1 MLSVTQNNIKELM
14 MKVAIIG
21 TGYVGLPTG
30 VGLAEL
36 GHDVVCIDKDST
48 KISALNNGQM
58 TLYEDG
64 LAELLNKN
72 RQAGKIKFTQSM
84 EEGVAQADV
93 VLLAVGTPPHPVT
106 KEADLQYIFAAAEE
120 LAQYLQGYTVVAVK
134 STVPVGT
141 GDRVEALIKKVNP
154 QADVDI
160 ISVPEFL
167 REGYAVRDFFNPDRI
182 VIGSNSERAKT
193 AMAEL
198 YTYFKDKTEILYVNR
213 RSSETIK
220 YASNAFLA
228 VKIHYINEMAN
239 FCEQT
244 GADISEVAKG
254 MGLDKRIGNRF
265 LNAGPGY
272 GGSCFPKDTMAMA
285 YIARQHGVNMTIIE
299 DVIRENA
306 ARKKQMAHRILEAV
320 QDIPNAKIAVLG
332 LAFKE
337 GTDDCRESPA
347 MEIVSEL
354 LSHNANITAYDP
366 QAMTNAQKL
375 LGQKIN
381 YADSAYAATDKAD
394 VLAILTEWP
403 EFKNLDLNILAQT
416 MAHKNIVDCRNM
428 LDKKQV
434 LAADFTYSCIG
445 YNSQIAQNLLSQ
457 AA

>member
-1 MLSVTQNNIKELM
+1 
-14 MKVAIIG
+14 MKIGIIG

-36 GHDVVCIDKDST
+36 GHDVICIDKDEN
-48 KISALNNGQM
+48 KIRKLQNGQV

-64 LAELLNKN
+64 LEEMLRKN
-72 RQAGKIKFTQSM
+72 FVAGKIKFTTSM
-84 EEGVAQADV
+84 QEGIENADV

-141 GDRVEALIKKVNP
+141 GDKVEALIKETNP
-154 QADVDI
+154 TADVDI

-167 REGYAVRDFFNPDRI
+167 REGYAVKDFFNPDRI
-182 VIGSNSERAKT
+182 VIGSNSDRAKKV
-193 AMAEL
+193 MAEM
-198 YTYFKDKTEILYVNR
+198 YDYFADKTEILYVNR

-228 VKIHYINEMAN
+228 VKIHYINEMAD

-244 GADISEVAKG
+244 GADIAEVAKG

-285 YIARQHGVNMTIIE
+285 YIARQYGVNMSIIE
-299 DVIRENA
+299 DVIKENA
-306 ARKKQMAHRILEAV
+306 NRKKQMAHRILESV
-320 QDIPNAKIAVLG
+320 KNVPNAKIAVLG

-347 MEIVSEL
+347 MEIISEL
-354 LSHNANITAYDP
+354 LANGAKITAFDP
-366 QAMTNAQKL
+366 QAMENAKKL
-375 LGQKIN
+375 LGDKIS
-381 YADSAYAATDKAD
+381 YADNAYETAQNAD

-403 EFKNLDLNILAQT
+403 EFKSLDLDKLSQT
-416 MAHKNIVDCRNM
+416 MAHKNIIDCRNM
-428 LDKKQV
+428 LDKVQAK
-434 LAADFTYSCIG
+434 DKGFTYSCIG
-445 YNSQIAQNLLSQ
+445 YNSEIAQKYISK

>member
-1 MLSVTQNNIKELM
+1 
-14 MKVAIIG
+14 MKIGIIG

-36 GHDVVCIDKDST
+36 GHDVICIDKDEN
-48 KISALNNGQM
+48 KIQKLQNGQV

-64 LAELLNKN
+64 LEDLLRKN
-72 RQAGKIKFTQSM
+72 CTAGKIKFTTSM
-84 EEGVAQADV
+84 QEGVKNADV

-141 GDRVEALIKKVNP
+141 GDKVEALIKETNP
-154 QADVDI
+154 TADVDI

-167 REGYAVRDFFNPDRI
+167 REGYAVKDFFNPDRI
-182 VIGSNSERAKT
+182 VIGSNSDRAKKV
-193 AMAEL
+193 MAEM
-198 YTYFKDKTEILYVNR
+198 YSYFADKTEILYVNR

-244 GADISEVAKG
+244 GADIAEVAKG

-285 YIARQHGVNMTIIE
+285 YIARQYGVNMSIIE
-299 DVIRENA
+299 DVIKENA
-306 ARKKQMAHRILEAV
+306 NRKKQMAHRILESV
-320 QDIPNAKIAVLG
+320 KNVPNAKIAVLG

-337 GTDDCRESPA
+337 GTDDCRESPS
-347 MEIVSEL
+347 MEIISEL
-354 LSHNANITAYDP
+354 LANGAKITAFDP
-366 QAMTNAQKL
+366 QAMENAKKL
-375 LGQKIN
+375 LGDKIS
-381 YADSAYAATDKAD
+381 YADNAYETAQNAD

-403 EFKNLDLNILAQT
+403 EFKSLDLDKLSQIMT
-416 MAHKNIVDCRNM
+416 HKNIVDCRNM
-428 LDKKQV
+428 LDKVQAQTKG
-434 LAADFTYSCIG
+434 FTYSCIG
-445 YNSQIAQNLLSQ
+445 YNSEIAKKYISK

>member
-1 MLSVTQNNIKELM
+1 
-14 MKVAIIG
+14 MKIAIIG

-36 GHDVVCIDKDST
+36 GHDVVCIDKDEN
-48 KISALNNGQM
+48 KIKMLQAGQV

-64 LAELLNKN
+64 LEEMLHKN
-72 RQAGKIKFTQSM
+72 FVAGKIKFTTSM
-84 EEGVAQADV
+84 QESIPSADV

-141 GDRVEALIKKVNP
+141 GDKVEALIRKVNP
-154 QADVDI
+154 TADVDI

-167 REGYAVRDFFNPDRI
+167 REGYAVKDFFNPDRI
-182 VIGSNSERAKT
+182 VIGSNSERAKKV
-193 AMAEL
+193 MAEL
-198 YTYFKDKTEILYVNR
+198 YQYFADKTEILYVNR

-285 YIARQHGVNMTIIE
+285 YIARQYGVNMSIIE
-299 DVIRENA
+299 DVIKENA
-306 ARKKQMAHRILEAV
+306 TRKKQMAHRILQAV
-320 QDIPNAKIAVLG
+320 KDIPNAKIAVLG

-347 MEIVSEL
+347 MEIINEL
-354 LSHNANITAYDP
+354 LTSGANITAYDP
-366 QAMTNAQKL
+366 QAMNNAKKL
-375 LGQKIN
+375 VGDKIK
-381 YADSAYAATDKAD
+381 YADDAYQAIENAD

-403 EFKNLDLNILAQT
+403 EFKSLDLTKAYKLMKN
-416 MAHKNIVDCRNM
+416 KNIVDCRNM
-428 LDKKQV
+428 LNKTEATA
-434 LAADFTYSCIG
+434 LGFSYSCIG
-445 YNSQIAQNLLSQ
+445 YDSKIAKSFQTK

>member
-1 MLSVTQNNIKELM
+1 
-14 MKVAIIG
+14 MKIAIIG

-30 VGLAEL
+30 VGFAEL
-36 GHDVVCIDKDST
+36 GHDVICIDKDES
-48 KISALNNGQM
+48 KISALCQGKI

-64 LAELLNKN
+64 LAELLSKN
-72 RQAGKIKFTQSM
+72 FSSGKIKFTTSM
-84 EEGVAQADV
+84 QKGVAGADV
-93 VLLAVGTPPHPVT
+93 VFLAVGTPPHPVT

-120 LAQYLQGYTVVAVK
+120 LAQYLTDYTVVAIK

-141 GDRVEALIKKVNP
+141 GDRVEALIKSKNP
-154 QADVDI
+154 TADVDI

-167 REGYAVRDFFNPDRI
+167 REGYAVKDFFNPDRI
-182 VIGSNSERAKT
+182 VIGSDSEQAKKVMS
-193 AMAEL
+193 AL
-198 YTYFKDKTEILYVNR
+198 YADFTDKTDILYVNR

-239 FCEQT
+239 LCEQT
-244 GADISEVAKG
+244 GADINEVAKG

-272 GGSCFPKDTMAMA
+272 GGSCFPKDTMAIA
-285 YIARQHGVNMTIIE
+285 YIARQYGVNMTLIE

-306 ARKKQMAHRILEAV
+306 ARKKQMAHRILEITEN
-320 QDIPNAKIAVLG
+320 IPHAKIAVLG

-347 MEIVSEL
+347 MEIVNEL
-354 LSHNANITAYDP
+354 LANGADITAYDP

-375 LGQKIN
+375 LGNKIT
-381 YADSAYAATDKAD
+381 YAPNAYAAIENAD

-403 EFKNLDLNILAQT
+403 EFKTLDLRKVYNA
-416 MAHKNIVDCRNM
+416 MKNKNIVDCRNM
-428 LDKKQV
+428 LNRKEAEA
-434 LAADFTYSCIG
+434 LGFNYTCIG
-445 YNSQIAQNLLSQ
+445 YKKSRMQAQTEN

>member
-1 MLSVTQNNIKELM
+1 

-36 GHDVVCIDKDST
+36 GHDVVCIDKDES
-48 KISALNNGQM
+48 KIKTLQSGRV

-64 LAELLNKN
+64 LAEMLQKN
-72 RQAGKIKFTQSM
+72 FQAGKIKFTTSM
-84 EEGVAQADV
+84 KDSIPSADV

-120 LAQYLQGYTVVAVK
+120 LALYLKGYTVVAVK

-141 GDRVEALIKKVNP
+141 GDKVEALIRKVNP
-154 QADVDI
+154 QADADI

-167 REGYAVRDFFNPDRI
+167 REGYAVKDFFNPDRI
-182 VIGSNSERAKT
+182 VIGSNSEKAKKV
-193 AMAEL
+193 MANL
-198 YTYFKDKTEILYVNR
+198 YNYFADKTEILYVNR

-244 GADISEVAKG
+244 GADIAEVAKG

-285 YIARQHGVNMTIIE
+285 YIARQYGVNMSLIE
-299 DVIRENA
+299 DVIKENA
-306 ARKKQMAHRILEAV
+306 ARKKQMAHRVLDAV
-320 QDIPNAKIAVLG
+320 KNIPNAKIAVWG

-347 MEIVSEL
+347 MEIIAEL
-354 LSHNANITAYDP
+354 IKNKANIVAYDP

-375 LGQKIN
+375 VGNQIK
-381 YADSAYAATDKAD
+381 YAQDMLTAAQNAD

-403 EFKNLDLNILAQT
+403 EFKNADLDKLAQT

-428 LDKKQV
+428 LNKTEATAKG
-434 LAADFTYSCIG
+434 FSYSCIG
-445 YNSQIAQNLLSQ
+445 YNSEIARSFQNKV
-457 AA
+457 A

>member
-1 MLSVTQNNIKELM
+1 
-14 MKVAIIG
+14 MKIGIIG

-36 GHDVVCIDKDST
+36 GYNVTCIDKDEN
-48 KISALNNGQM
+48 KIQKLQSGQV

-64 LAELLNKN
+64 LADILQKN
-72 RQAGKIKFTQSM
+72 FSAGKIKFTTSM
-84 EEGVAQADV
+84 EEGIASADV

-120 LAQYLQGYTVVAVK
+120 LAQYLNGYTVVAIK

-141 GDRVEALIKKVNP
+141 GDKVEALIKAQNP
-154 QADVDI
+154 TADFDV

-167 REGYAVRDFFNPDRI
+167 REGYAVKDFFNPDRI
-182 VIGSNSERAKT
+182 VIGTNSERAKKV
-193 AMAEL
+193 MAEM
-198 YTYFKDKTEILYVNR
+198 YAYFADKTEILFVNR

-239 FCEQT
+239 FCEQA
-244 GADISEVAKG
+244 GADIAEVAKG

-285 YIARQHGVNMTIIE
+285 YMARQNGVNMTIIE
-299 DVIRENA
+299 NVIRENA
-306 ARKKQMAHRILEAV
+306 ERKKQMAHRILEAV
-320 QDIPNAKIAVLG
+320 QKNSGAKIAVLG

-347 MEIVSEL
+347 MEIINEL
-354 LSHNANITAYDP
+354 LKFNTNIVAYDP
-366 QAMTNAQKL
+366 QAMENAQKI
-375 LGQKIN
+375 LGDKI
-381 YADSAYAATDKAD
+381 AYAETSYQAIKGAD
-394 VLAILTEWP
+394 VVAILTEWP
-403 EFKNLDLNILAQT
+403 EFKSLDLDKVSSL

-428 LDKKQV
+428 LDKKQ
-434 LAADFTYSCIG
+434 AIQKGFNYSCIG
-445 YNSQIAQNLLSQ
+445 FKQKDLSDLSVKV
-457 AA
+457 A

>member
-1 MLSVTQNNIKELM
+1 
-14 MKVAIIG
+14 MKVGIIG

-36 GHDVVCIDKDST
+36 GHEVICIDKNED
-48 KISALNNGQM
+48 KIHSLQNGQV

-64 LAELLNKN
+64 LEELLTKN
-72 RQAGKIKFTQSM
+72 IKAGKISFTTSM
-84 EEGVAQADV
+84 QKGISDADIV
-93 VLLAVGTPPHPVT
+93 MLAVGTPPHPVT

-120 LAQYLQGYTVVAVK
+120 LSKFLNGYTVIAIK

-141 GDRVEALIKKVNP
+141 GDKVEALIKSSNP
-154 QADVDI
+154 QADFDV

-167 REGYAVRDFFNPDRI
+167 REGYAVKDFFNPDRI
-182 VIGSNSERAKT
+182 VIGTDSLRAKQ
-193 AMAEL
+193 AMGEL
-198 YTYFKDKTEILYVNR
+198 YRYFEEKTPILYVKR

-244 GADISEVAKG
+244 GADIAEVAKG
-254 MGLDKRIGNRF
+254 MGMDKRIGNRF

-285 YIARQHGVNMTIIE
+285 YMARQHGVNMTIIE
-299 DVIRENA
+299 DVIKENA
-306 ARKKQMAHRILEAV
+306 NRKKQIAHRILDAV
-320 QDIPNAKIAVLG
+320 KDIQNAKIAVLG

-347 MEIVSEL
+347 MEIINEL
-354 LSHNANITAYDP
+354 LNFNADITAFDP
-366 QAMTNAQKL
+366 QAMSNANIL
-375 LGQKIN
+375 VGDKIK
-381 YADSAYAATDKAD
+381 YASDMYSAINGAD
-394 VLAILTEWP
+394 VIAILTEWP
-403 EFKNLDLNILAQT
+403 EFKTLDLSRVATILK
-416 MAHKNIVDCRNM
+416 HKNIVDCRNM
-428 LDKKQV
+428 LDKNQAEK
-434 LAADFTYSCIG
+434 LGFNYSCIG
-445 YNSQIAQNLLSQ
+445 YNSQVIKNLLAK

>member
-1 MLSVTQNNIKELM
+1 MNI
-14 MKVAIIG
+14 AIIG

-30 VGLAEL
+30 VGFAEL
-36 GHDVVCIDKDST
+36 GHNVICIDKDEG
-48 KISALNNGQM
+48 KISALCQGKI

-72 RQAGKIKFTQSM
+72 FSSGKIKFTTSM
-84 EEGVAQADV
+84 QKGVAGADV
-93 VLLAVGTPPHPVT
+93 VFLAVGTPPHPVT

-120 LAQYLQGYTVVAVK
+120 LAQYLNGYTVVAVK

-141 GDRVEALIKKVNP
+141 GDKVEALIKAKNP
-154 QADVDI
+154 TADVDI

-167 REGYAVRDFFNPDRI
+167 REGYAVKDFFNPDRI
-182 VIGSNSERAKT
+182 VIGSDSERAKKV
-193 AMAEL
+193 MAEL
-198 YTYFKDKTEILYVNR
+198 YADFADKTEILYVNR

-228 VKIHYINEMAN
+228 VNIHYINEMAN
-239 FCEQT
+239 LCEQT
-244 GADISEVAKG
+244 GADINEVAKG

-272 GGSCFPKDTMAMA
+272 GGSCFPKDTMAIA
-285 YIARQHGVNMTIIE
+285 YIARQYGVNMTLIE

-306 ARKKQMAHRILEAV
+306 ARKKQMARRILETI
-320 QDIPNAKIAVLG
+320 DNIPHAKIAVLG

-347 MEIVSEL
+347 MEIVNEL
-354 LSHNANITAYDP
+354 LANGADITAYDP

-375 LGQKIN
+375 LGNKIT
-381 YADSAYAATDKAD
+381 YAPNAYAAIENAD

-403 EFKNLDLNILAQT
+403 EFKTLDLRKVYNT
-416 MAHKNIVDCRNM
+416 MKNKNIVDCRNM
-428 LDKKQV
+428 LNRKE
-434 LAADFTYSCIG
+434 AEACGFHYTCIG
-445 YNSQIAQNLLSQ
+445 YKKNRAQEQTEN

>member
-1 MLSVTQNNIKELM
+1 
-14 MKVAIIG
+14 MKVGIIG

-36 GHDVVCIDKDST
+36 GHDVVCIDKDIA
-48 KISALNNGQM
+48 KIKTLQSGKA
-58 TLYEDG
+58 TLYEEG
-64 LAELLNKN
+64 LDELLQKN
-72 RQAGKIKFTQSM
+72 FSNNKIKFTTSM
-84 EEGVAQADV
+84 EEGIKGADV

-120 LAQYLQGYTVVAVK
+120 LAEYLTGYTVVAVK

-141 GDRVEALIKKVNP
+141 GDKVETLIKKTNP
-154 QADVDI
+154 TADVDI

-167 REGYAVRDFFNPDRI
+167 REGYAVKDFFNPDRI
-182 VIGSNSERAKT
+182 VIGSNTERAKKV
-193 AMAEL
+193 MAEL
-198 YTYFKDKTEILYVNR
+198 YSYFADKTEILYVNR

-244 GADISEVAKG
+244 GADINEVAKG

-285 YIARQHGVNMTIIE
+285 YIARQYGVNMSIIE
-299 DVIRENA
+299 NVIKENA
-306 ARKKQMAHRILEAV
+306 NRKKQMAHRILETIS
-320 QDIPNAKIAVLG
+320 DIPQARIAVLG

-347 MEIVSEL
+347 MDIINEL
-354 LSHNANITAYDP
+354 LAHGATITAYDP
-366 QAMTNAQKL
+366 QAMENAKKI
-375 LGQKIN
+375 LGEKIS
-381 YADSAYAATDKAD
+381 YAPDAYSATEKAD
-394 VLAILTEWP
+394 ALAILTEWP
-403 EFKNLDLNILAQT
+403 EFKSLNLNKVSIC
-416 MAHKNIVDCRNM
+416 MKNKNIVDCRNM
-428 LDKKQV
+428 LNKEQAV
-434 LAADFTYSCIG
+434 ALGFNYSCIG
-445 YNSQIAQNLLSQ
+445 YDYHVASKYLKQVA
-457 AA
+457 

>member
-1 MLSVTQNNIKELM
+1 
-14 MKVAIIG
+14 MKVGIIG

-30 VGLAEL
+30 IGLAEL
-36 GHDVVCIDKDST
+36 GHDIICIDKDEA
-48 KISALNNGQM
+48 KIAALQKGQA

-64 LAELLNKN
+64 LEELLTKN
-72 RQAGKIKFTQSM
+72 FQAGKIKFTTSM
-84 EEGVAQADV
+84 QEGISQADV

-120 LAQYLQGYTVVAVK
+120 LAQYLTGYTVVAVK

-141 GDRVEALIKKVNP
+141 GDKVEALIKSVNP
-154 QADVDI
+154 TADVDI

-167 REGYAVRDFFNPDRI
+167 REGYAVKDFFNPDRI
-182 VIGSNSERAKT
+182 VIGSNSERAKKV
-193 AMAEL
+193 MAEL
-198 YTYFKDKTEILYVNR
+198 YAYFVGKTEILYVGR

-228 VKIHYINEMAN
+228 VKIHYINEMAD

-244 GADISEVAKG
+244 GADITEVAKG

-285 YIARQHGVNMTIIE
+285 YIARQYGVNMTIIE
-299 DVIRENA
+299 NVIKENA
-306 ARKKQMAHRILEAV
+306 ERKKKMARRIWENAK
-320 QDIPNAKIAVLG
+320 DIPNAKVAVLG
-332 LAFKE
+332 LSFKE

-354 LSHNANITAYDP
+354 LALGAKVTAYDP
-366 QAMTNAQKL
+366 QGMENAE
-375 LGQKIN
+375 KILHDRIK
-381 YADSAYAATDKAD
+381 YADDAYQAVQNAD
-394 VLAILTEWP
+394 VLAVLTEWP
-403 EFKNLDLNILAQT
+403 EFKDLDLNKIAEM
-416 MAHKNIVDCRNM
+416 MAHKKIVDCRNM
-428 LDKKQV
+428 LDKHQAQV
-434 LAADFTYSCIG
+434 LGFEYSCIG
-445 YNSQIAQNLLSQ
+445 YDSRSRQGVQTK